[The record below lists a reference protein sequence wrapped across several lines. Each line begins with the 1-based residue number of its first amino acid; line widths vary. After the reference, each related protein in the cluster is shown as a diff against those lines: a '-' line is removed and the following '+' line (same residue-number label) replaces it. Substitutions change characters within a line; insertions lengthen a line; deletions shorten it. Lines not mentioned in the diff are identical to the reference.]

1 MFKPNENIVHLLRW
15 LTERYN
21 VFLNKSAGKPFPW
34 TDDEIISSH
43 KFTNVFRF
51 LDYESQ
57 FLIRHVIGNDDRSYQ
72 DTVFRILLF
81 KIFNYSDTW
90 LYLENELGDITYDAD
105 LNEMDRLLDKYVDNG
120 NKVFSSAYLQ
130 ASHFVQKEEW
140 KYLIGEHKHHQYLTV
155 MGEGILSNEAIE
167 GFKAPKTF
175 EELFT
180 NLSQY
185 DGMGPFMSYQ
195 YAQDLNYSKYFN
207 HDMNS
212 FVQEGPGSIRGVKRV
227 FDGVKKND
235 IASAI
240 KWTYDNLDEL
250 FQKYYPQGKVPEF
263 NGHRLT
269 LPDMQ
274 NCFCET
280 DKYMRGLGIQVE
292 GVVGKSIKQ
301 KYHFANK
308 RSTDMYVAPPKWKVN
323 PLICK

>member
-1 MFKPNENIVHLLRW
+1 MFKPNGNIVHLLRW

-57 FLIRHVIGNDDRSYQ
+57 FLIRHVIGNDDRSYH

-90 LYLENELGDITYDAD
+90 LYLENELGDITSNTSIDD
-105 LNEMDRLLDKYVDNG
+105 INECLNKYVDCG
-120 NKVFSSAYLQ
+120 GKVFSSAYMAISSPILNKGVEIMPN
-130 ASHFVQKEEW
+130 SNRHEMYFE
-140 KYLIGEHKHHQYLTV
+140 LIGKDLLSFETSNRLKSTNSLKELYEV
-155 MGEGILSNEAIE
+155 ILSFYGIG
-167 GFKAPKTF
+167 GFIA
-175 EELFT
+175 
-180 NLSQY
+180 
-185 DGMGPFMSYQ
+185 YQ

-212 FVQEGPGSIRGVKRV
+212 FVQEGPGSTRGVKRI

-274 NCFCET
+274 NCFCEV

-292 GVVGKSIKQ
+292 GVAGKSIKQ
-301 KYHFANK
+301 KYNFANK
-308 RSTDMYVAPPKWKVN
+308 RSTDMYVAPPKWKVD